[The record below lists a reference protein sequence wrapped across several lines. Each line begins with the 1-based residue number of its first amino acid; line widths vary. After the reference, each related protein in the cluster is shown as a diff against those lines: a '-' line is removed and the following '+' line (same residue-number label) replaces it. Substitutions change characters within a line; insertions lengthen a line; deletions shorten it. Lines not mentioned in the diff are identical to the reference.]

1 MLSLA
6 RLGIYFVVCEL
17 AVLFVARVSDSSA
30 PLMAGE
36 ALEEARTRRMTNGG
50 GTELHCGFSQHVD
63 APAIGAIER
72 DKRADSPLAVEQE
85 AHELPVAQLG
95 VFELNAEAR
104 ALASRGFVEEHAL
117 GLRR

>member
-1 MLSLA
+1 
-6 RLGIYFVVCEL
+6 
-17 AVLFVARVSDSSA
+17 
-30 PLMAGE
+30 
-36 ALEEARTRRMTNGG
+36 MTNGG
-50 GTELHCGFSQHVD
+50 GTELHCGFSQQRVN

-85 AHELPVAQLG
+85 AHELPVAQFG
-95 VFELNAEAR
+95 VFELNAEARAR

>member
-1 MLSLA
+1 
-6 RLGIYFVVCEL
+6 
-17 AVLFVARVSDSSA
+17 
-30 PLMAGE
+30 MAGE

-85 AHELPVAQLG
+85 AHELPVAQFG
-95 VFELNAEAR
+95 VFELNAEARAR